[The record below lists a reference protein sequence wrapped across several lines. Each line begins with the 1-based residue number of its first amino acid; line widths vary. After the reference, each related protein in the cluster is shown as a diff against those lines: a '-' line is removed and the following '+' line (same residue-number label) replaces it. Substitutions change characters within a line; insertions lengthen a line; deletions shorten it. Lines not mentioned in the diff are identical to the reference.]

1 MMTNPW
7 RAIRRLARDNAGFSV
22 VEVLIAALLLTV
34 GLLAA
39 LYGLVASNHL
49 NLTTQRVQATATAA
63 ENAMEQL
70 RAMPYSSLALSSLP
84 THTSDGNA
92 SSDKS
97 GNPFDP
103 DYWVS
108 GTNFLVVADY
118 SQESSLTLSGV
129 SSSGEAMIGSGAVNP
144 GPVNVASDG
153 FTVSVYTFISWVNDS
168 CVYLGLNLC
177 PGGES
182 AKRLT
187 VAAVLDGGGGVG
199 ADKPFW
205 LSTVVANPDAGLTL

>member
-1 MMTNPW
+1 MMTTPH
-7 RAIRRLARDNAGFSV
+7 RAMRRIARDNDGMSV
-22 VEVLIAALLLTV
+22 IEVLIAVLLLTV
-34 GLLAA
+34 GLLAV

-70 RAMPYSSLALSSLP
+70 RATPYNSLGLSSLP

-97 GNPFDP
+97 GNPTDP

-108 GTNFLVVADY
+108 GTNLLVVANY
-118 SQESSLTLSGV
+118 NQESSAALSGV
-129 SSSGEAMIGSGAVNP
+129 STSGEAMIGGGTVNP
-144 GPVNVASDG
+144 GPAHVASDG
-153 FTVSVYTFISWVNDS
+153 FTVYVYTFISWVNDS
-168 CVYLGLNLC
+168 CVYLAVNLC
-177 PGGES
+177 PGGED
-182 AKRLT
+182 AKRVT

-205 LSTVVANPDAGLTL
+205 LSTVVANPDAGVTL